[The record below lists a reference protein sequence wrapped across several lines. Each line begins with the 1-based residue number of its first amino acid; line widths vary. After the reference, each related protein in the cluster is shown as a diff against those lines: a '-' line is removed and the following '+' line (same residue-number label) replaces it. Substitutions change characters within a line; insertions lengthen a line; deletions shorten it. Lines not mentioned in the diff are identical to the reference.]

1 MTQALTRLG
10 LIRTFTSRL
19 SEFLLVH
26 SQNPLAMGKSKK
38 SLEDLKND
46 LKTLKDKDMDKIIG
60 GKKGKKDDKKGGSGC
75 GGIVPQ

>member
-1 MTQALTRLG
+1 
-10 LIRTFTSRL
+10 
-19 SEFLLVH
+19 
-26 SQNPLAMGKSKK
+26 MGKSKK
-38 SLEDLKND
+38 SLDDLKKD